1 MFFFS
6 KLNLL
11 ETKFLGSIFGEKGQK
26 QKHTFRFSP
35 LNIEGFESFLPIP
48 MVAIWKKNP
57 LICKKREF
65 LSPTYSIF
73 HEFIMSKTRSKVVII
88 GAGIAGLSAASELVQ
103 NGITDVIIL
112 EARDRIG
119 KH

>member
-1 MFFFS
+1 M
-6 KLNLL
+6 
-11 ETKFLGSIFGEKGQK
+11 
-26 QKHTFRFSP
+26 FRFCLFLWLP
-35 LNIEGFESFLPIP
+35 FE
-48 MVAIWKKNP
+48 KKP
-57 LICKKREF
+57 THLQKCEF

-103 NGITDVIIL
+103 NGVTDVIIL

-119 KH
+119 KN

>member
-48 MVAIWKKNP
+48 TVAI
-57 LICKKREF
+57 
-65 LSPTYSIF
+65 
-73 HEFIMSKTRSKVVII
+73 
-88 GAGIAGLSAASELVQ
+88 
-103 NGITDVIIL
+103 
-112 EARDRIG
+112 
-119 KH
+119 

>member
-1 MFFFS
+1 ML
-6 KLNLL
+6 KYL
-11 ETKFLGSIFGEKGQK
+11 FLFCLFLWLPFEKNNTHLQ
-26 QKHTFRFSP
+26 
-35 LNIEGFESFLPIP
+35 
-48 MVAIWKKNP
+48 
-57 LICKKREF
+57 KREF